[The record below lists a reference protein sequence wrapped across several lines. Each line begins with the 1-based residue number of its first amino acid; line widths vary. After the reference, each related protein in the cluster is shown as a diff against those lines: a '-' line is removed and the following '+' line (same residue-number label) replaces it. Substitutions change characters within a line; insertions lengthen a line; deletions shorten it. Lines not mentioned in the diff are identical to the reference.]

1 MIILNFS
8 HPLTS
13 EHLAQIEKLTG
24 RKINKVMDIESHI
37 NTSLPLHPQIVS
49 IIDSIP
55 LTPTEWQTEQ
65 LLINPPSLNY
75 SAVVLTAELH
85 GRMGY
90 FPTILRLRPVPNA
103 TPTVFEVAEVLN
115 LNEVR
120 NTARSRS
127 MHIGESTCKP

>member
-13 EHLAQIEKLTG
+13 MHLAQIEELTG
-24 RKINKVMDIESHI
+24 RNIHRVVDIDSNINPQHA
-37 NTSLPLHPQIVS
+37 LQPQIAS

-55 LTPTEWQTEQ
+55 LTPAEWQTEQ

-75 SAVVLTAELH
+75 SAIVLIAELH

-90 FPTILRLRPVPNA
+90 FPTILRLRPVPGA
-103 TPTVFEVAEVLN
+103 TPPAFEVAEVLN
-115 LNEVR
+115 LQDVR
-120 NTARSRS
+120 NGAREKR
-127 MHIGESTCKP
+127 T